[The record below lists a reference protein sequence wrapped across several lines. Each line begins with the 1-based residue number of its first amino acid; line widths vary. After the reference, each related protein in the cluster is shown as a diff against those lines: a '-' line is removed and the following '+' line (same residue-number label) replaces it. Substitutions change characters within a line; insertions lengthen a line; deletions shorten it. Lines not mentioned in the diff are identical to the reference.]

1 MNKRAIHQEYLEM
14 YLQGIDVE
22 IYDSR
27 QWWVFNL
34 ENWSLD
40 DFTNDSHKFRKATTY
55 QQVDVEGLI
64 KSLEDYDNNH
74 TTWFLEDILP
84 LINIHIKGDSNV

>member
-1 MNKRAIHQEYLEM
+1 MTKRVIHQEYLEM

-40 DFTNDSHKFRKATTY
+40 DFTNEEHKFRKATTY
-55 QQVDVEGLI
+55 QQVDVEGFIGAMENSLVGITPEDVVDIFKGFI
-64 KSLEDYDNNH
+64 K
-74 TTWFLEDILP
+74 W
-84 LINIHIKGDSNV
+84 DSNV